1 MNPRNRSPSATLAAA
16 LADRLARFDALVEIG
31 IGGRTDVAAR
41 LADRATVTATDVRP
55 CTVPDDVT
63 FVQDDI
69 TDPTM
74 DVYGDA
80 DALYALNLP
89 RELHHPCHSVA
100 RATGAA
106 FRFTTLGGEF
116 PAVATEAETLPA
128 GETLF
133 RATDRGGEPA

>member
-1 MNPRNRSPSATLAAA
+1 MARADA
-16 LADRLARFDALVEIG
+16 LADRLADFASPVEVG
-31 IGGRTDVAAR
+31 IGARTDVAAR
-41 LADRATVTATDVRP
+41 LADETAVTATDVRP

-69 TDPTM
+69 TDPAM
-74 DVYGDA
+74 DVYADA

-89 RELHHPCHSVA
+89 RELHRPTRAVA
-100 RATGAA
+100 RAVGAV
-106 FRFTTLGGEF
+106 FRFTTLGSEF
-116 PAVATEAETLPA
+116 PAVTTEAETLPA

>member
-1 MNPRNRSPSATLAAA
+1 MARADA
-16 LADRLARFDALVEIG
+16 LADRLADFASPVEVG
-31 IGGRTDVAAR
+31 IGARTDVAAR
-41 LADRATVTATDVRP
+41 LADDTPVTATDVRP

-74 DVYGDA
+74 DVYADA

-89 RELHHPCHSVA
+89 RELHRPTRAVA
-100 RATGAA
+100 RTIGAV

-116 PAVATEAETLPA
+116 PAVATESETLPA

-133 RATDRGGEPA
+133 RATNRGGEPA